1 MVFLKACGNDNGTS
15 NLSAARDG
23 AKIAPPLSSTVGSVE
38 KNMDESPKQLFI
50 ADVDFPEA
58 KRLADLASILRD
70 LQVTVETCK
79 RVVNLLES
87 AKPDSIVIEGLWSAA
102 LIRYVRCFAFGKR
115 YGLTED
121 IFKDLN
127 GDPIGAH
134 RWYKNMRDKHI
145 AHSVNPYEQ
154 VRIGIILSSE
164 DSQEQKVLGVST
176 LAGSYISP
184 DKKGVEQLGM
194 LATVLIKTVGILGK
208 ECENKVLDMAKNLP
222 IDQLYN
228 RATSKFVAPGPEKA
242 GKARI
247 E

>member
-1 MVFLKACGNDNGTS
+1 
-15 NLSAARDG
+15 
-23 AKIAPPLSSTVGSVE
+23 
-38 KNMDESPKQLFI
+38 MDESPKQLFI

-58 KRLADLASILRD
+58 KCLADLASILRD

-79 RVVNLLES
+79 RVVDLLDSE
-87 AKPDSIVIEGLWSAA
+87 KPDSIEIEGLWSAA
-102 LIRYVRCFAFGKR
+102 LIRYIRCFAFGKR
-115 YGLTED
+115 YGLNED
-121 IFKDLN
+121 VFEGLN

-154 VRIGIILSSE
+154 VHVGVVLSPE
-164 DSQEQKVLGVST
+164 DSKEQKVLGVST
-176 LAGSYISP
+176 LAGFFIYP

-194 LATVLIKTVGILGK
+194 LATVLIKKVSGLGK
-208 ECENKVLDMAKNLP
+208 ECENQVLNIAKKIP

-228 RATSKFVAPGPEKA
+228 RATSKFVSPGPEKA

>member
-1 MVFLKACGNDNGTS
+1 
-15 NLSAARDG
+15 
-23 AKIAPPLSSTVGSVE
+23 
-38 KNMDESPKQLFI
+38 MDEPPKQLFI

-79 RVVNLLES
+79 RVVDLLES
-87 AKPDSIVIEGLWSAA
+87 EKPDSIVIEGLWSAA
-102 LIRYVRCFAFGKR
+102 LVRYMRCFVFGKR
-115 YGLTED
+115 YGLTEEV
-121 IFKDLN
+121 FEGLK

-154 VRIGIILSSE
+154 VRVGIVLSPEESK
-164 DSQEQKVLGVST
+164 EQRVLGVST
-176 LAGSYISP
+176 LAGSYIHP

-194 LATVLIKTVGILGK
+194 LATMLIKTVGRLGK
-208 ECENKVLDMAKNLP
+208 ECENQVLDIAKNLP